1 MLCIKKIA
9 CIALM
14 ALSILPSP
22 AYASGG
28 NPNNDNEI
36 KLFAAVAAA
45 AICISGGIYLVWKA
59 FCSESDEQVLQK
71 AQQKI
76 PVYRATYSDMIG
88 LCKAHAQSPQSDYE
102 DFLYTLA
109 VKKHHQ
115 AGIYSYL
122 SDLNNTIQELE
133 KARTELA
140 KRIPNLST
148 HSCGHEDSGLK
159 NDMQTAAS
167 NIQTLLNDLIALR
180 DILATHKSY
189 FELYQTEAIIS
200 ERYTRERIVLA
211 HAYGDRNAEMFAIR
225 HYVIAES
232 SASGSPFPRVSY
244 IKPLDRDIASF
255 EERIRHTGHYPRRV
269 QLAQQLLQSLR
280 AIKGYIVTDAT
291 YAQEIMSYEQDQREK
306 ERIRIEQE
314 KADAERRKAAA
325 AEEQA
330 RAERERAYAELRK
343 AHAAEEQARAE
354 RERARASHRKARAQE
369 EQNRKPQSSTTIIL
383 TPTRP

>member
-1 MLCIKKIA
+1 MLCIKKLA
-9 CIALM
+9 CTSLL
-14 ALSILPSP
+14 ALSIIPSP
-22 AYASGG
+22 VNAAGG
-28 NPNNDNEI
+28 TPNNDNQF
-36 KLFAAVAAA
+36 KLFAMMAAGT
-45 AICISGGIYLVWKA
+45 ICVGGVIYLLCKA
-59 FCSESDEQVLQK
+59 FCSESDEQVVQK
-71 AQQKI
+71 AEQKI

-88 LCKAHAQSPQSDYE
+88 LCKAHTHSPQSDYE

-122 SDLNNTIQELE
+122 SDLNSVIQELE
-133 KARTELA
+133 KARTELV
-140 KRIPNLST
+140 KRIPNQSAYA
-148 HSCGHEDSGLK
+148 LK
-159 NDMQTAAS
+159 KDMQTAVS
-167 NIQTLLNDLIALR
+167 DIQTLLNDLIALR

-189 FELYQTEAIIS
+189 FELYQTESVIG
-200 ERYTRERIVLA
+200 ERYARERIVLA

-225 HYVIAES
+225 QYVVAES
-232 SASGSPFPRVSY
+232 STSGSPFPRVSY

-291 YAQEIMSYEQDQREK
+291 YAQEIISYEQDQREK

-330 RAERERAYAELRK
+330 RAEQRK
-343 AHAAEEQARAE
+343 ADAAESRVRSE
-354 RERARASHRKARAQE
+354 RERTRLERERLRAEHSR
-369 EQNRKPQSSTTIIL
+369 PQSNTTIIL
-383 TPTRP
+383 TPESTK

>member
-1 MLCIKKIA
+1 MLCIKKIV
-9 CIALM
+9 CIAIM

-22 AYASGG
+22 VYASGV
-28 NPNNDNEI
+28 NSNNDDEI
-36 KLFAAVAAA
+36 KLFAMVAAG
-45 AICISGGIYLVWKA
+45 AICIGGGIYLFCKA

-88 LCKAHAQSPQSDYE
+88 LCKAHTNAPHSDYE

-122 SDLNNTIQELE
+122 SDLNSAIQELE
-133 KARTELA
+133 KVRTELS
-140 KRIPNLST
+140 KRIPNQST
-148 HSCGHEDSGLK
+148 YTLK
-159 NDMQTAAS
+159 KDMQTTVS
-167 NIQTLLNDLIALR
+167 DIQTLLNDLIALR

-189 FELYQTEAIIS
+189 FELYQTESVIG
-200 ERYTRERIVLA
+200 ERYARERIVLA

-291 YAQEIMSYEQDQREK
+291 YAQEIISYEQDQREK

-330 RAERERAYAELRK
+330 RAERERARAEQRK
-343 AHAAEEQARAE
+343 ADAAEDRVRSE
-354 RERARASHRKARAQE
+354 RERTRLERERLRAEHSR
-369 EQNRKPQSSTTIIL
+369 PQSNTTIIL
-383 TPTRP
+383 TPASTK